1 MATESSILDTTVFS
15 IDDGAGVTVL
25 EIAIAALLILA
36 GFWLARWAVRKL
48 SNRLEQRSVDAS
60 VVQLIRRLIFTAVII
75 VLSITTLDLLNVP
88 LTAFAFITGAIV
100 IGILLLFASVIWERY
115 RVWLTDPY
123 RDIQR

>member
-100 IGILLLFASVIWERY
+100 IGVGFGAQNIINNFKAFKSISLISC
-115 RVWLTDPY
+115 
-123 RDIQR
+123 